1 MGMRVRTI
9 EVDEATADA
18 LEARAAERG
27 VSVAD
32 LLADLTAFHPQVW
45 PKDLEALR
53 AAGEGPWSPQA
64 FAEDARAFEDFE
76 RTGEGIPF
84 EEVVAWLRSLS
95 TDKPLPRP
103 LPRKL

>member
-32 LLADLTAFHPQVW
+32 LLADLTAFGPQVW

-53 AAGEGPWSPQA
+53 EAGEGPWSPQA
-64 FAEDARAFEDFE
+64 FAEDGRAFEEFE
-76 RTGEGIPF
+76 NTREGTRAIRR
-84 EEVVAWLRSLS
+84 VSGRSVLAPS
-95 TDKPLPRP
+95 R
-103 LPRKL
+103 

>member
-1 MGMRVRTI
+1 MRTI
-9 EVDEATADA
+9 EVDEATADV

-27 VSVAD
+27 VSVAE
-32 LLADLTAFHPQVW
+32 LLADLAVFDAEVRPQD
-45 PKDLEALR
+45 PERLR
-53 AAGEGPWSPQA
+53 AAGKGPWSA
-64 FAEDARAFEDFE
+64 EALAEDEGAFEEFE

-84 EEVVAWLRSLS
+84 EEMVAWLRSLS